1 MENQAIQSAENAR
14 DMNTDIIIEN
24 FIGMFKST
32 KLEDA
37 VTAACKETNESG
49 RVYVLACSIHG

>member
-1 MENQAIQSAENAR
+1 
-14 DMNTDIIIEN
+14 MNTDIIIEN